1 MKHGVLALTGGLLA
15 GVLVGALAPVPD
27 PSKTAPPAPRPPAE
41 RVEPV
46 TTTVAV
52 PCPDLVGD
60 QEAAIETA
68 WEDLELA
75 EEEQLALQATLAE
88 LIGEPPS
95 FDGYPED
102 MLPDTVEDTIT
113 ALLDPDVAE
122 LQWVDCSDAPC
133 VAVLRLVGDD
143 PSSVD
148 TMRRAADPIRDAL
161 GSEMA
166 WEWFGVASGSYMT
179 VPLAPTPQADAV
191 HHRTDLRE
199 ELIVHELM
207 AAGLAQ

>member
-1 MKHGVLALTGGLLA
+1 MKHGILALIGGLLA
-15 GVLVGALAPVPD
+15 GILVGALAPVPERAAQ
-27 PSKTAPPAPRPPAE
+27 PVPRPRPE
-41 RVEPV
+41 PVEPV
-46 TTTVAV
+46 VTTVV
-52 PCPDLVGD
+52 MPCPDLVGD
-60 QEAAIETA
+60 QEAELQAA
-68 WEDLELA
+68 WEDLESA
-75 EEEQLALQATLAE
+75 EAEQLALQATLAE

-102 MLPDTVEDTIT
+102 MLPDTVEDTIA

-143 PSSVD
+143 TSSVD

-166 WEWFGVASGSYMT
+166 WEWFGVAAGSYMT

-199 ELIVHELM
+199 ELIIHELM